1 MCVGSNGLVASRRK
15 IILQNPSDEDL
26 NKTKFCGVPLGQYMS
41 SSLKN
46 TSQLLKYIFSKIKEV
61 AIAMDTDITNEML
74 QEVEDYSDLFVYGEW
89 IHRDCQTSDSK
100 LDKYIYK
107 DRGICPG
114 HLYVFGIGIAVK
126 FEALNSSTHEK
137 IDASKLI
144 HWVSCIK
151 DDTGNDKEMF
161 IVQQCLDVYKNPFIV
176 LFINPLLKRVVER
189 FEFETVPILGQYPS
203 MKQAII
209 KFGGELVPP
218 VVSYEGVIFT
228 GIHLEGAIKLK
239 NPIAEGNNPSN
250 SERYKMLEK
259 HVQCNNQDP
268 NILSR
273 GPYDNEVML
282 MKIRNLVDYHSSSKG
297 SINHQSIDSDALLQL
312 EIAYQSAKT
321 KFPHFSDD
329 MIDTNP
335 DTFEAQDGL
344 DQNEKLEMYKISL
357 RKEMM
362 GDIKSNSPNVSLSIS
377 YLDNYL
383 SEKLSSEK
391 YKNVS

>member
-46 TSQLLKYIFSKIKEV
+46 TSQLSKYIFSKIKEV
-61 AIAMDTDITNEML
+61 AMAMDTDITTEML
-74 QEVEDYSDLFVYGEW
+74 LELEENSDLFVYGEW

-114 HLYVFGIGIAVK
+114 HLYVFGIGIVVK
-126 FEALNSSTHEK
+126 FEALNSSTHERV
-137 IDASKLI
+137 DASKLI
-144 HWVSCIK
+144 HWLSYIK
-151 DDTGNDKEMF
+151 DDSGNNKEMF
-161 IVQQCLDVYKNPFIV
+161 IVQQCLDVDENPFLV
-176 LFINPLLKRVVER
+176 LFINPSLKRVLER
-189 FEFETVPILGQYPS
+189 FEFETVPILGQYSS

-218 VVSYEGVIFT
+218 AVRYEGVIFT

-250 SERYKMLEK
+250 SERYKMLDK
-259 HVQCNNQDP
+259 HVQCKNEDP

-273 GPYDNEVML
+273 GPYENEVML
-282 MKIRNLVDYHSSSKG
+282 MKIRNLVDYHTSSKG
-297 SINHQSIDSDALLQL
+297 STNNQSLGSDALLQL

-329 MIDTNP
+329 IIDTKP
-335 DTFEAQDGL
+335 DAFKIQDSL

-383 SEKLSSEK
+383 SEKLSAEE
-391 YKNVS
+391 YKNTS

>member
-26 NKTKFCGVPLGQYMS
+26 DKTKFCGVPLGQYIS

-46 TSQLLKYIFSKIKEV
+46 TSQLSKYIFNKIKEV
-61 AIAMDTDITNEML
+61 AMAMDTDITTEML
-74 QEVEDYSDLFVYGEW
+74 QEVEENSDLFVYGEW

-114 HLYVFGIGIAVK
+114 HLYVFGIGIVVK
-126 FEALNSSTHEK
+126 FEALNSSTHERV
-137 IDASKLI
+137 DASKLI
-144 HWVSCIK
+144 HWLSCIK
-151 DDTGNDKEMF
+151 DDSGNNKEMF
-161 IVQQCLDVYKNPFIV
+161 IVQQCLDVHENPFLV
-176 LFINPLLKRVVER
+176 LFINPSLKRVLER
-189 FEFETVPILGQYPS
+189 FEFETVPILGQYSS

-218 VVSYEGVIFT
+218 AVRYEGVIFT

-250 SERYKMLEK
+250 SERYKMLDK
-259 HVQCNNQDP
+259 HVQCKNEDP

-273 GPYDNEVML
+273 GPYENEVML
-282 MKIRNLVDYHSSSKG
+282 MKIRNLVVYHTSSKG
-297 SINHQSIDSDALLQL
+297 STNHQSLGSDALLQL

-329 MIDTNP
+329 IIDTKPNA
-335 DTFEAQDGL
+335 FKIQDSL

-383 SEKLSSEK
+383 SEKLSAEE
-391 YKNVS
+391 YKNTS

>member
-46 TSQLLKYIFSKIKEV
+46 TSQLSKYIFSKIKEV
-61 AIAMDTDITNEML
+61 AMAMDTDITTEML
-74 QEVEDYSDLFVYGEW
+74 QKVEENSDLFVYGEW

-100 LDKYIYK
+100 FDKYIYK

-114 HLYVFGIGIAVK
+114 HLYVFGIGIVVK
-126 FEALNSSTHEK
+126 FEALNSSTHERV
-137 IDASKLI
+137 DASKLI
-144 HWVSCIK
+144 HWLSCIK
-151 DDTGNDKEMF
+151 DDSGNNKEMF
-161 IVQQCLDVYKNPFIV
+161 IVQQRLDVDENPFLV
-176 LFINPLLKRVVER
+176 LFINPSLKRVLER
-189 FEFETVPILGQYPS
+189 FEFETVPILGQYSS

-218 VVSYEGVIFT
+218 AVRYEGVIFT

-250 SERYKMLEK
+250 SERYKMLDK
-259 HVQCNNQDP
+259 HVQCKNEDP

-273 GPYDNEVML
+273 GPYENEVML
-282 MKIRNLVDYHSSSKG
+282 MKIRNLVAYHTSSKG
-297 SINHQSIDSDALLQL
+297 STNHQSLGSDALLQL

-329 MIDTNP
+329 IIDTKPNA
-335 DTFEAQDGL
+335 FKIQDSL

-383 SEKLSSEK
+383 SEKLSAEE
-391 YKNVS
+391 YKNTS

>member
-41 SSLKN
+41 SSMKN
-46 TSQLLKYIFSKIKEV
+46 TSQLSKYIFSKIKEV
-61 AIAMDTDITNEML
+61 AMAMDTDITTEML
-74 QEVEDYSDLFVYGEW
+74 QEVEENSDLFVYGEW

-114 HLYVFGIGIAVK
+114 HLYVFGIGIVVK
-126 FEALNSSTHEK
+126 FEALNSSTHERV
-137 IDASKLI
+137 DASKLM
-144 HWVSCIK
+144 HWLSCIK
-151 DDTGNDKEMF
+151 DDSGNTKEMF
-161 IVQQCLDVYKNPFIV
+161 IVQQCLDVDENPFLV
-176 LFINPLLKRVVER
+176 LFINPSLKRVLER
-189 FEFETVPILGQYPS
+189 FEFETVPILGQYSS
-203 MKQAII
+203 MQQAII

-218 VVSYEGVIFT
+218 AVRYEGVIFT

-250 SERYKMLEK
+250 SERYKMLDK
-259 HVQCNNQDP
+259 HVQCKNEDP

-273 GPYDNEVML
+273 GPYENEVML
-282 MKIRNLVDYHSSSKG
+282 MKIRNLVDYHTSSKG
-297 SINHQSIDSDALLQL
+297 STNNPSLGSDALLQL

-329 MIDTNP
+329 IIDTKP
-335 DTFEAQDGL
+335 DAFKIQDSL

-383 SEKLSSEK
+383 SEKLSAEE
-391 YKNVS
+391 YKNTS

>member
-26 NKTKFCGVPLGQYMS
+26 NKTKFCGVPLGQYIS

-46 TSQLLKYIFSKIKEV
+46 TSQLSKYIFSKIKEV
-61 AIAMDTDITNEML
+61 AMAMDTDITTEML
-74 QEVEDYSDLFVYGEW
+74 QEVEENSDLFVYGEW

-114 HLYVFGIGIAVK
+114 HLYVFGIGIVVK
-126 FEALNSSTHEK
+126 FEALNSSTHERV
-137 IDASKLI
+137 DASKLM
-144 HWVSCIK
+144 HWLSCIK
-151 DDTGNDKEMF
+151 DDSGNTKEMF
-161 IVQQCLDVYKNPFIV
+161 IVQQCLDVDENPFLV
-176 LFINPLLKRVVER
+176 LFINPSLKRVLER
-189 FEFETVPILGQYPS
+189 FDFETVPILGQYSS

-218 VVSYEGVIFT
+218 AVRYEGVIFT

-250 SERYKMLEK
+250 SERYKMLDK
-259 HVQCNNQDP
+259 HVQCKNEDP

-273 GPYDNEVML
+273 GPYENEVML
-282 MKIRNLVDYHSSSKG
+282 MKIRNLVDYHTSSKG
-297 SINHQSIDSDALLQL
+297 STNNQSLGSDALLQL

-329 MIDTNP
+329 IIDTKP
-335 DTFEAQDGL
+335 DAFKIQDSL

-383 SEKLSSEK
+383 SEKLSAEE
-391 YKNVS
+391 YKNTS

>member
-26 NKTKFCGVPLGQYMS
+26 NKTKFCGVPLGQYIS

-46 TSQLLKYIFSKIKEV
+46 TSQLSKYIFSKIKEV
-61 AIAMDTDITNEML
+61 AMAMDTDITTEML
-74 QEVEDYSDLFVYGEW
+74 QEVEENSDLFVYGEW

-114 HLYVFGIGIAVK
+114 HLYVFGIGIVVK
-126 FEALNSSTHEK
+126 FEALNSSTHERV
-137 IDASKLI
+137 DASKLI
-144 HWVSCIK
+144 HWLSCIK
-151 DDTGNDKEMF
+151 DDSGNNKEMF
-161 IVQQCLDVYKNPFIV
+161 IVQQCLDVDENPFLV
-176 LFINPLLKRVVER
+176 LFINPSLKRVLER
-189 FEFETVPILGQYPS
+189 FEFETVPILGQYSS

-218 VVSYEGVIFT
+218 AVRYEGVIFT
-228 GIHLEGAIKLK
+228 GILLEGAIKLK

-250 SERYKMLEK
+250 SERYKMLDK
-259 HVQCNNQDP
+259 HVQCKNEDP

-273 GPYDNEVML
+273 GPYENEVML
-282 MKIRNLVDYHSSSKG
+282 MKIRNLVAYHTSSKG
-297 SINHQSIDSDALLQL
+297 STNHQSLGSDALLQL

-329 MIDTNP
+329 IIDTKP
-335 DTFEAQDGL
+335 DAFKIQDSL

-357 RKEMM
+357 RKEIM

-383 SEKLSSEK
+383 SEKLSAEE
-391 YKNVS
+391 YKNTS

>member
-46 TSQLLKYIFSKIKEV
+46 TSQLSKYIFSKIKEV
-61 AIAMDTDITNEML
+61 AMAMDTDITTEML
-74 QEVEDYSDLFVYGEW
+74 QEVEENSDLFVYGEW

-114 HLYVFGIGIAVK
+114 HLYVFGIGIVVK
-126 FEALNSSTHEK
+126 FEALNSSTHERV
-137 IDASKLI
+137 DASKLI
-144 HWVSCIK
+144 HWLSCIK
-151 DDTGNDKEMF
+151 DDSGNNKEMF
-161 IVQQCLDVYKNPFIV
+161 IVQQCLDVDENPFLV
-176 LFINPLLKRVVER
+176 LFINPSLKRVLER
-189 FEFETVPILGQYPS
+189 FEFETVPILGQYSS

-218 VVSYEGVIFT
+218 AVRYEGVIFT

-250 SERYKMLEK
+250 SERYKMLDK
-259 HVQCNNQDP
+259 HLQCKNEDP
-268 NILSR
+268 NILRR
-273 GPYDNEVML
+273 GPYENEVML
-282 MKIRNLVDYHSSSKG
+282 MKIRNLVAYHTSSKG
-297 SINHQSIDSDALLQL
+297 STNHQSLGSDALLQL

-329 MIDTNP
+329 IIDTKP
-335 DTFEAQDGL
+335 DAFKIQDSL

-357 RKEMM
+357 RKEIM

-383 SEKLSSEK
+383 SEKLSAEE
-391 YKNVS
+391 YKNTS

>member
-41 SSLKN
+41 SSMKN
-46 TSQLLKYIFSKIKEV
+46 TSQLSKYIFSKIKEV
-61 AIAMDTDITNEML
+61 AMAMDTDIKTEML
-74 QEVEDYSDLFVYGEW
+74 QEVEENSDLFVYGEW

-114 HLYVFGIGIAVK
+114 HLYVFGIGIVVK
-126 FEALNSSTHEK
+126 FEALNSSTHERV
-137 IDASKLI
+137 DASKLI
-144 HWVSCIK
+144 HWLSCIK
-151 DDTGNDKEMF
+151 DDSGNNKEMF
-161 IVQQCLDVYKNPFIV
+161 IVQQCLDVDENPFLV
-176 LFINPLLKRVVER
+176 LFINPSLKRVLER
-189 FEFETVPILGQYPS
+189 FDFETVPILGQYSS

-218 VVSYEGVIFT
+218 AVRYEGVIFT

-250 SERYKMLEK
+250 SERYKMLDK
-259 HVQCNNQDP
+259 HVQCKNEDP

-273 GPYDNEVML
+273 GPYENEVML
-282 MKIRNLVDYHSSSKG
+282 MKIRNLVDYHTSSKG
-297 SINHQSIDSDALLQL
+297 STNHQSLGSDALLQL

-329 MIDTNP
+329 IIDTKS
-335 DTFEAQDGL
+335 DAFKMQDSL
-344 DQNEKLEMYKISL
+344 DQNEKLEMYMISL

-383 SEKLSSEK
+383 SEKLSAEE
-391 YKNVS
+391 YKNAS